1 MKVVYEKKKLFEF
14 LFWKV
19 SSTRAIVNVTFV
31 QLRNV
36 AIVSRED
43 LFFEITDKE
52 ASKNMAETAFRGND
66 KGLNKKMSI
75 ESKTVTCKY
84 KFS

>member
-1 MKVVYEKKKLFEF
+1 MKVVYERKELFEF

-19 SSTRAIVNVTFV
+19 SSTRNIVNVSFV
-31 QLRNV
+31 LVRNV

-52 ASKNMAETAFRGND
+52 ASKIRTETASHGNA
-66 KGLNKKMSI
+66 KGLNKKI
-75 ESKTVTCKY
+75 VH
-84 KFS
+84 